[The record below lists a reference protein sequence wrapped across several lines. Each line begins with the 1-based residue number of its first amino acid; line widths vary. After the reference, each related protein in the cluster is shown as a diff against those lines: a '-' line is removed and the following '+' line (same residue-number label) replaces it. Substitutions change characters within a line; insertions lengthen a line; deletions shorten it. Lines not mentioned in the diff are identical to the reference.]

1 MQSYYLLTHA
11 CSDEGQKMLSE
22 HRPCLSR
29 ERIGEMTISAGYF

>member
-1 MQSYYLLTHA
+1 MQSYYLLTYA